1 MTRAELKTGIVGWG
15 AYVPKY
21 RLKAEDI
28 TKLWGFSP
36 GTAEGLMIKE
46 KAVEGIDEDAI
57 TIGYEAAYNAV
68 KRAGV
73 KPKDIGAVFFGTESK
88 PYAVKPSATVVAEA
102 LGITPVTM
110 ASDLEFACRAG
121 SEGLRAC
128 IGLVASGMIKYG
140 LVIGADT
147 AQANPGDVLEYT
159 ASSGGAAFVVG
170 PANEAAA
177 VFEASYTYVTDT
189 PDFWRRDKMPYPL
202 HGEAFT
208 GEPSYFAHIIGAA
221 KGLMEETG
229 YKPEDFD
236 YAVFHQPNGSFP
248 LRVGRQL
255 GFPKEKILPGLL
267 TPKIGNTYN
276 GSAFMGLARLLDTV
290 KPGSRILMVPFG
302 SGAGADAYS
311 IVVTDKVMEKRP
323 LAPSVDEYVENKVY
337 VSYGEYAKQRRILL
351 RIRQ

>member
-1 MTRAELKTGIVGWG
+1 MARIERKAGIVGWG
-15 AYVPKY
+15 AYIPRY
-21 RLKAEDI
+21 RLRAGEI

-36 GTAEGLMIKE
+36 GTAEGLMVEE
-46 KAVEGIDEDAI
+46 KAVEGVDEDAV
-57 TIGYEAAYNAV
+57 TIGYEAARNAIR
-68 KRAGV
+68 RAGV
-73 KPKDIGAVFFGTESK
+73 RPEDIGAVFFGTESK
-88 PYAVKPSATVVAEA
+88 PYAVKPSATIVAEA
-102 LGITPVTM
+102 LGVSPNTM

-121 SEGLRAC
+121 SEGLRAS
-128 IGLVASGMIKYG
+128 IALTASGMVKYA

-170 PANEAAA
+170 PAEEAAA

-189 PDFWRRDKMPYPL
+189 PDFWRRDGMPYPL

-208 GEPSYFAHIIGAA
+208 GEPSYFAHIVSAA

-229 YKPEDFD
+229 LRPEDFD

-248 LRVGRQL
+248 LRVGKQL

-276 GSAFMGLARLLDTV
+276 GSAFLGLARLLDTV
-290 KPGSRILMVPFG
+290 RPGSRILVVPFG

-311 IVVTDKVMEKRP
+311 VVVTERVTEKRQ
-323 LAPSVDEYVENKVY
+323 LAPLVDEYVNRKLY
-337 VSYGEYAKQRRILL
+337 VRYGEYVKQRGMLL
-351 RIRQ
+351 RIRS